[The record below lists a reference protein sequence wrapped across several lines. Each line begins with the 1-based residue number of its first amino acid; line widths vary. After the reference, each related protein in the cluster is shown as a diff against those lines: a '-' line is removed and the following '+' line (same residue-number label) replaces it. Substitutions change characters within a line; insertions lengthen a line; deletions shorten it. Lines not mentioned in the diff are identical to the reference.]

1 MEVYP
6 RLASDELAVAVAGVD
21 TRESTVLLL
30 TAADVVGRLVAEEA
44 GFAVAAGF
52 ATSDEAGLA
61 VVEEAGFTVV
71 EEAGR
76 DTLDDV
82 FVRVALGVTVEEL
95 LVEAGRAAAGVE
107 LFREAGVTVEEVA
120 GRDTDDGAEV
130 LDEALDGVDAGLL
143 TVLEEVGLGV
153 VCAFW

>member
-6 RLASDELAVAVAGVD
+6 RLASDELTVAVAVAGVD

-44 GFAVAAGF
+44 GFA
-52 ATSDEAGLA
+52 TSDEAGLA

-76 DTLDDV
+76 DTLDEV

-107 LFREAGVTVEEVA
+107 LFREAGVTEEEVA

-130 LDEALDGVDAGLL
+130 LDEALDDVDAGLL